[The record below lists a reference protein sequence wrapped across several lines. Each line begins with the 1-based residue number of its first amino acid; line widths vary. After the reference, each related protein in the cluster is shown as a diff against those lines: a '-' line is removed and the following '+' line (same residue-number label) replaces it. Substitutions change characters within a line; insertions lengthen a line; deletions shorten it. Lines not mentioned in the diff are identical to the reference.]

1 MNKIGILVRVFLP
14 CRLGVVGKEIHH
26 LMLVDLL
33 SVASKPEIRK
43 NQLDTAGTPDYS
55 EAE

>member
-1 MNKIGILVRVFLP
+1 MNKTGILVRVFLP

-26 LMLVDLL
+26 LMLTDLL

-43 NQLDTAGTPDYS
+43 NQSAIAGTQDYS